1 MDNCTLDF
9 KFILDN
15 KNLVPSCIYEF
26 VNNWKNDLEKRMF
39 LVAEISPSE
48 ADGHIL
54 CEHYN
59 IKEECG
65 YNCLIVECKRND
77 IVKHCAL
84 MVPVGYKYNM
94 GSVVRKY
101 TNSRTVSVANLDY
114 VLKETG
120 MEYGSITPVGLPDNW
135 KILVDSSIKVQ
146 KNIVIGGGF
155 VKSKI
160 SLPVELFLKLPNV
173 EVVEGI
179 AKRIVEE

>member
-1 MDNCTLDF
+1 MDNCNLEF
-9 KFILDN
+9 KPIIDN
-15 KNLVPSCIYEF
+15 KHLVPSCIYDF
-26 VNNWKNDLEKRMF
+26 VSNWKEDSEKSKF
-39 LVAEISPSE
+39 LVAGILPEE

-77 IVKHCAL
+77 IIKYYAL
-84 MVPVGYKYNM
+84 MVPVGYRYNM

-101 TNSRTVSVANLDY
+101 TNSRTVSVADLNY

-120 MEYGSITPVGLPDNW
+120 MEYGSITPIGLPNEW
-135 KILVDSSIKVQ
+135 KILVDSTILKQ
-146 KNIVIGGGF
+146 KQIVIGGGF

-160 SLPVELFLKLPNV
+160 SLPVNLFLKMPNV
-173 EVVEGI
+173 EIVDGI
-179 AKRIVEE
+179 AKQVEEK